1 MLEFI
6 EGEVAHIAENYV
18 VLQTGGIG
26 YKIFATVRFLTMA
39 QKGRRERLY
48 THMSISDTEISL
60 YGFENLKEKAMFQRL
75 LGVSGVGSK
84 SALAVLSSMT
94 IGEITKAAL
103 AQDTKAFTRAPGIG
117 PKAAG
122 RIVLELKDKVDAAD
136 AAGAVFMDQ
145 SSGNEASDAIE
156 ALIALG
162 YDKSDAVSAVS
173 AVGELADSAEE
184 LTRLALKSLAKQ

>member
-6 EGEVAHIAENYV
+6 EGEVAYISENYV

-26 YKIFATVRFLTMA
+26 YKIFTTARFLAMA
-39 QKGRRERLY
+39 QKGARNRLY

-60 YGFENLKEKAMFQRL
+60 YGFENLKERAMFLRL

-103 AQDTKAFTRAPGIG
+103 SQDTKAFTRAPGIG

-136 AAGAVFMDQ
+136 AAGAVFVEEI
-145 SSGNEASDAIE
+145 SGNEAMDAIE
-156 ALIALG
+156 ALMALG

-173 AVGELADSAEE
+173 MVGELADSAEE